1 MYSLVV
7 WVTVGAGAGLA
18 VLRSANSGVT
28 KEARS
33 ALVTE
38 LALGVVQATLEQE
51 MYHVYRHAHLP
62 DMLLSNHN
70 LTNIGHV
77 LNPALRTVQVPV
89 SGRQESEC
97 PLQSHSSQ
105 WPRYKPPPVRVY
117 PGAQSLKKR
126 DVIKI
131 IIQQ

>member
-51 MYHVYRHAHLP
+51 MYHVYRPAHLP

-70 LTNIGHV
+70 
-77 LNPALRTVQVPV
+77 
-89 SGRQESEC
+89 
-97 PLQSHSSQ
+97 
-105 WPRYKPPPVRVY
+105 
-117 PGAQSLKKR
+117 
-126 DVIKI
+126 
-131 IIQQ
+131 